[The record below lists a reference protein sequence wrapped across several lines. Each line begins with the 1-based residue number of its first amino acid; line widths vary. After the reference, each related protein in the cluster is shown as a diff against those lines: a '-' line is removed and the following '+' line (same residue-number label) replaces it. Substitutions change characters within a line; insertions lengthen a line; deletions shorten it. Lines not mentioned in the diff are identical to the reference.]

1 MNASS
6 SDRRALSSAARVNE
20 RVPREPVVSAFAATR
35 PRVLVVDDEQ
45 SSRTL
50 LSGLLAQRGF
60 EVSTAGGGRD
70 ALAQLETAD
79 VDVLLTDLRMP
90 DLDGLALLT
99 EARNLHPDLVVILMT
114 GSGDVQSA
122 VRAMQQGAADYLTKP
137 LDMDEITL
145 VLDRAL
151 ENRSLRRE
159 AADLRTR
166 ITGRLRFDN
175 LIGTSPVMQEVF
187 KVVEQVA
194 QSRAT
199 VLVSGESGT
208 GKELIAQALHENGPR
223 ARAPFVKLHC
233 AALAESLLES
243 ELFGH
248 EKGAFTSSLGRR
260 EGRFKQAD
268 GGTLFLDEI
277 GDISAAIQV
286 KLLRFLQ
293 ERTFERVGG
302 NETLKV
308 DVRVIA
314 ATNRDLVAEVN
325 AGRFREDLYYRLNVV
340 RIDIPPLR
348 ARPSDVLP
356 LARHFLARFAS
367 ENGKLVD
374 GLDAAATERILT
386 YRWPGNVRELENAIE
401 RAVVLCAG
409 RQITGEDLP
418 HEMSPTT
425 NGVVRIPGSTLEE
438 IERHAIV
445 STLEACGG
453 SSAQAAQ
460 MLDVSIR
467 KIQYKLN
474 EYGIPSQR
482 AAQLRNK

>member
-1 MNASS
+1 M
-6 SDRRALSSAARVNE
+6 
-20 RVPREPVVSAFAATR
+20 PQP
-35 PRVLVVDDEQ
+35 PRVLVVEDDP
-45 SSRTL
+45 SARAL
-50 LSGLLAQRGF
+50 LGGLLTERAY
-60 EVSTAGGGRD
+60 EVSTAAGGRE
-70 ALAQLETAD
+70 ALVRLEAAD
-79 VDVLLTDLRMP
+79 IDVLLTDLRMP
-90 DLDGLALLT
+90 DLDGLALLV
-99 EARNLHPDLVVILMT
+99 EARRLYPELVVILMT
-114 GSGDVQSA
+114 GSADVQSA
-122 VRAMQQGAADYLTKP
+122 VRAMRQGAADYLTKP

-145 VLDRAL
+145 VVERAL
-151 ENRSLRRE
+151 EHRSLRRE
-159 AADLRTR
+159 AAELRSR
-166 ITGRLRFDN
+166 ITGRLRFDK
-175 LIGTSPVMQEVF
+175 LVGASPSIQEVF
-187 KVVEQVA
+187 KIVEQVS

-199 VLVSGESGT
+199 VLISGESGT

-248 EKGAFTSSLGRR
+248 EKGAFTGSVGRR

-277 GDISAAIQV
+277 GDISPAIQV
-286 KLLRFLQ
+286 RLLRFLQ

-302 NETLKV
+302 NETVKV
-308 DVRVIA
+308 DVRVVA

-325 AGRFREDLYYRLNVV
+325 AGRFREDLFYRLNVV
-340 RIDIPPLR
+340 RLDIPPLR

-367 ENGKLVD
+367 ENGKTVD
-374 GLDAAATERILT
+374 GFDAAATERILT

-409 RQITGEDLP
+409 TLITGEDLP
-418 HEMSPTT
+418 HESSPAT

-445 STLEACGG
+445 SSLEACGG
-453 SSAQAAQ
+453 STAQAAQ

-482 AAQLRNK
+482 AVLLRGAK